1 MSTWVLI
8 YYIISS
14 ALKMILYAT
23 VVPYNYN
30 PVDSEMLDTSE
41 ENFKVMIN
49 LVEIILIRYS
59 LRLKNP
65 FSDKETALKVLT
77 VALAWTLG
85 NSICSNLL
93 YFLMNA
99 TGEEFNWEYIITA
112 IESNFDLIERL
123 ATVALVECIDQEH
136 KSLKYKA
143 SVGSILILKYAFL
156 GLGFKFISQLQTDD
170 KWVQLYYKAIATIV
184 LGLISR
190 VIFKRAFK
198 NQEDL
203 QGELDDIYKRHEETN

>member
-1 MSTWVLI
+1 
-8 YYIISS
+8 
-14 ALKMILYAT
+14 
-23 VVPYNYN
+23 
-30 PVDSEMLDTSE
+30 
-41 ENFKVMIN
+41 MIN

-123 ATVALVECIDQEH
+123 SVVALVECVDQET

-143 SVGSILILKYAFL
+143 SIGSILILKYAFF
-156 GLGFKFISQLQTDD
+156 GLGFKFISHLQTDD
-170 KWVQLYYKAIATIV
+170 KWVQLYYKAIATLV

-190 VIFKRAFK
+190 IIFKRAFK
-198 NQEDL
+198 NQEEL
-203 QGELDDIYKRHEETN
+203 QGELDEMSKRHEESY